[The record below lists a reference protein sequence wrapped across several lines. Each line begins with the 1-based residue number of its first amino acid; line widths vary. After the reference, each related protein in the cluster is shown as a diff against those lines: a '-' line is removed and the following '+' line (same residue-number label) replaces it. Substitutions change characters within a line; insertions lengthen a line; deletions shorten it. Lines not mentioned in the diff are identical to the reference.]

1 MSLAAVVLMAA
12 AAAAAPPVGRIEVLP
27 HEADRRVDV
36 TIDGKRFTAY
46 LWSEPLTKPV
56 LFPILTAKGT
66 PVTRGFPLEPR
77 PGERTDHPHQVGLW
91 MSYGDVNGVDFWNNS
106 PAIPAEQRARM
117 GHGIHRRIV
126 SATSG
131 RDEGRLRV
139 AIEWTVA
146 DGTVVLDE
154 DATFV
159 FRRAGEGRS
168 LDRISRLTARRIPV
182 AFADNKEGF
191 FGMRVARSLEQP
203 SKEPVTLTDGSGR
216 PTTIEAVDN
225 TGVTGHYRTSEGKE
239 GDAAWGTRAR
249 WVALS
254 GRVGDEDATVAMLDH
269 PRNPGAPAYWHA
281 RGYGLFAANPLGQK
295 VFSEGREEL
304 NLKLAPHK
312 AVTFRYRVL
321 ILPGTVPAP
330 ELDAAWKTFSQVA
343 R

>member
-1 MSLAAVVLMAA
+1 MSLAAFVLMAA
-12 AAAAAPPVGRIEVLP
+12 AAAASPSGRIELRP
-27 HEADRRVDV
+27 READRRVDV
-36 TIDGKRFTAY
+36 TIDGKPFTAY

-106 PAIPAEQRARM
+106 PAIPAEQRAKM
-117 GHGIHRRIV
+117 GHGTHRRIV
-126 SATSG
+126 SVTSG

-139 AIEWTVA
+139 AIEWTLA

-154 DATFV
+154 DTTFI

-168 LDRISRLTARRIPV
+168 LDRLSRLSARRSPV

-203 SKEPVTLTDGSGR
+203 SKEAATLTDSSGR
-216 PTTIEAVDN
+216 PTTIEAIDN

-269 PRNPGAPAYWHA
+269 PQNPGAPAYWHA

-304 NLKLAPHK
+304 ALKLAPHK

-343 R
+343 H